1 MIDFCKK
8 IGIKPKENKIS
19 PVDIYNG
26 LDRKTNAGP
35 LRPVQERVLTDWND
49 NRCKD
54 KNLIVKLH
62 MGEGKTLI
70 RLLMLLSLLDEHNEP
85 CLYLCP
91 NDYLVG

>member
-35 LRPVQERVLTDWND
+35 LRPV
-49 NRCKD
+49 
-54 KNLIVKLH
+54 
-62 MGEGKTLI
+62 
-70 RLLMLLSLLDEHNEP
+70 
-85 CLYLCP
+85 
-91 NDYLVG
+91 

>member
-8 IGIKPKENKIS
+8 IGIKSKENKIS

-35 LRPVQERVLTDWND
+35 LRPVQECVLTDWND

-70 RLLMLLSLLDEHNEP
+70 
-85 CLYLCP
+85 
-91 NDYLVG
+91 VF